1 QSTNKVPRH
10 RRNRGSLFQIRSGLF
25 GPFEFE
31 APINSVK
38 EKRRK
43 SMRNPILACVIK
55 QYGTDLYRAC
65 VSFDKGHSVLLS
77 AHPDEESATETIN
90 RFQEACRDGTI
101 KTAEDVTGFATSLDP
116 KGDVNHGLFPYE
128 SGLSIAV

>member
-1 QSTNKVPRH
+1 MTINKQSPASQTGQRFTASN
-10 RRNRGSLFQIRSGLF
+10 
-25 GPFEFE
+25 PFCFE
-31 APINSVK
+31 ASINSVK

-55 QYGTDLYRAC
+55 QYGTGLYRAC
-65 VSFDKGHSVLLS
+65 VSFDKGHTVFLS

-101 KTAEDVTGFATSLDP
+101 KTPEDLTGFATSLDP
-116 KGDVNHGLFPYE
+116 IGDAIHGPPSLE
-128 SGLSIAV
+128 SVLSLAA